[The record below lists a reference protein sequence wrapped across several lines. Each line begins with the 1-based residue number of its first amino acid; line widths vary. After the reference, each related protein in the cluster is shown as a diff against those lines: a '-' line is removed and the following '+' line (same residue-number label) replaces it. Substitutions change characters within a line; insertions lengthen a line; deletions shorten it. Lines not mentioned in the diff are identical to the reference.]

1 MSDSSATE
9 EVSGLSGKAKPKA
22 TSTPSKLSSKEKKV
36 APAEPTKA
44 ASGGQ
49 ASLFAF
55 FSKAKATPAATTP
68 VVKATPTPAA
78 TASDFSPRKLKSPR
92 KAPLSTELLASA
104 TVPTVPPVP
113 TVPASAAVASSGP
126 MGTTSM
132 IRQSLSPSSSKKRPA
147 DASPLSTATAT
158 ATVTVVASSTVT
170 ASTSTAA
177 AAAVPAAKKARAAPG
192 KGSGVSGKLEIE
204 PAGARTAS
212 TSVKVDARQKGTIPK
227 TAEQQEQRDTDAAA
241 SAQKKTPEKKS
252 SDPAADAQRKANYRA
267 FLARPSEPPNRG
279 TKEVPEGAPNCLAG
293 LSFLITGV
301 LDSLERTECEDL
313 IKKHGGTVAKSV
325 TKSLNYAIIGAEPGV
340 SKMKTLDERDAEFET
355 STDKKKKR
363 IVRIDEDGLFKI
375 IREAA
380 ISPEQAKKLEADK
393 AAKAAKKQR
402 ELDAETA
409 RLAQQLAPP
418 PPPVVSKPAKPLDP
432 MQEAMLAAQKAA
444 EEAARKKAQASA
456 GPVAA
461 ATAPVASPY
470 FGGAVASSGVS
481 FAEAPLTA
489 AATNATT
496 TPLKSA
502 MVGGRAAASL
512 VPIVATAATSA
523 SYMGPNPTGGRAEPT
538 TLLWVDLFKP
548 KSVDD
553 LIGNPGVIQ
562 QLAGWLRGWN
572 AKTSDKRAV
581 LLSGPPGIG
590 KTSAAHILAVAAGY
604 VPIEFNASDTRNQKS
619 VLQTV
624 GEIIDTR
631 GMSEFMGRP
640 VGRSAVTQALKGSD
654 KPLLIMDEVDGMSAG
669 DRGGTTALITLIKKT
684 KVPIICI
691 CNDRQSTKV
700 RSLRNHC
707 KELQYRKPTWQQASV
722 RLKAIAKLRQ
732 LRTDDNTLERIF
744 TACNGDIR
752 QTLTMLQMWSD
763 SDGTKLAAAKPRAA
777 SETAKSAVQ
786 DDLARQLASTAKE
799 ATLGPFEALRR
810 LFEPPSVPSPNN
822 ARAFDEA
829 LDLFWNDRDMMPLF
843 VHENYPLQKPDLT
856 KSSAS
861 RMARRQLP
869 PPLRSKNE
877 LCHLEMLAQTADS
890 LSLGAT
896 VESTLRRVQDY
907 SLANLAGALSCAVPA
922 AILRAPTASGGGGM
936 IAFPTYLGQYS
947 KTRKANRLAGELH
960 ARMRGTISATVDD
973 VALDYVPAIVGPL
986 TDPLIT
992 RERDGIGAVI
1002 EFMDEYGL
1010 MRDDWDS
1017 VCELRYD
1024 DGDNDPRKR
1033 IDSRVKT
1040 AFTRTYN
1047 AGAHA
1052 VRAVGATGTKRT
1064 AADVHILADDE
1075 AGDEDDDDGGGG
1087 GDEGGG
1093 GDDDDDD
1100 GGGGDGDNEAGDVK
1114 GDALIKLK
1122 AAPKKR
1128 KATTTK
1134 GATAAAAGTNHD
1146 DDEDDGGASRQG
1158 KKKARK

>member
-1 MSDSSATE
+1 MS
-9 EVSGLSGKAKPKA
+9 
-22 TSTPSKLSSKEKKV
+22 
-36 APAEPTKA
+36 
-44 ASGGQ
+44 
-49 ASLFAF
+49 
-55 FSKAKATPAATTP
+55 
-68 VVKATPTPAA
+68 
-78 TASDFSPRKLKSPR
+78 
-92 KAPLSTELLASA
+92 
-104 TVPTVPPVP
+104 
-113 TVPASAAVASSGP
+113 
-126 MGTTSM
+126 TTSM

-158 ATVTVVASSTVT
+158 ATVVASSTSSAQT
-170 ASTSTAA
+170 ASTSTTA

-204 PAGARTAS
+204 PASARTAS

-241 SAQKKTPEKKS
+241 SAKKKTPEKKS

-279 TKEVPEGAPNCLAG
+279 TKELPEGAPNCLAG

-325 TKSLNYAIIGAEPGV
+325 TKSLDYAIIGAEPGV

-393 AAKAAKKQR
+393 AAKAAKKQK

-409 RLAQQLAPP
+409 RLAQQLAPPP

-456 GPVAA
+456 GPPATA

-481 FAEAPLTA
+481 FAAAPVTSGGAA
-489 AATNATT
+489 AATKAT

-512 VPIVATAATSA
+512 APIVATAATSA
-523 SYMGPNPTGGRAEPT
+523 SYMGPNPLGGRAEPT
-538 TLLWVDLFKP
+538 NLLWVDLFKP

-763 SDGTKLAAAKPRAA
+763 SDGTKLAAAKPRGAN
-777 SETAKSAVQ
+777 ETAKSAVQ

-922 AILRAPTASGGGGM
+922 AILRAPAASGGGGM
-936 IAFPTYLGQYS
+936 IMFPTYLGQYS

-1033 IDSRVKT
+1033 IDSKVKT

-1047 AGAHA
+1047 AGVHA

-1075 AGDEDDDDGGGG
+1075 AGDEDDEDGGGGGG

-1093 GDDDDDD
+1093 GGGNDDDDND
-1100 GGGGDGDNEAGDVK
+1100 GGDGDGGDNEAGDVK

-1128 KATTTK
+1128 KATTK
-1134 GATAAAAGTNHD
+1134 GAAAAGTNHD
-1146 DDEDDGGASRQG
+1146 DDDEDDGGAGKQG